1 MASPTVILMLKAP
14 IPGTVKTRL
23 AATVGEAEA
32 VRIYRLLAE
41 QQLAVLPA
49 DWAVTV
55 HCAPSSSEALMRDW
69 LHPLRAGLV
78 FTPQT
83 DGDLGQRLS
92 TAFATEFA
100 RGASTVIAIGGDC
113 PGLDQRILGAAAAAL
128 LTHDAVV
135 GPATDGGYYLLGL
148 QRPCPALFQEIAW
161 STAGVL
167 AQTRDK
173 LRAAGLTW
181 TELPPLEDVD
191 DQGSWDRAVAGR
203 LIINQRPLQQDPRV
217 CREQS

>member
-14 IPGTVKTRL
+14 IAGTVKTRL
-23 AATVGEAEA
+23 AATVGEGEA

-41 QQLAVLPA
+41 QQLSALPA
-49 DWAVTV
+49 GWSVTV
-55 HCAPSSSEALMRDW
+55 HFAPRSSETMLRDW

-83 DGDLGQRLS
+83 EGDLGQRLS

-113 PGLDQRILGAAAAAL
+113 PGLDQRILSAAAAAL

-161 STAGVL
+161 STASVL

-173 LRAAGLTW
+173 LQAAGLTR

-191 DQGSWDRAVAGR
+191 DQGAWDRAVAGR
-203 LIINQRPLQQDPRV
+203 FIINQGPLQQDPRV

>member
-23 AATVGEAEA
+23 AATVGPAEA
-32 VRIYRLLAE
+32 LRIHRLLAE
-41 QQLAVLPA
+41 QQLSALPA
-49 DWAVTV
+49 DWSVTV
-55 HCAPSSSEALMRDW
+55 HFAPRSSEALMRDW
-69 LHPLRAGLV
+69 LHPLRAGLI

-83 DGDLGQRLS
+83 EGDLGQRLS

-100 RGASTVIAIGGDC
+100 RGASAVIAIGGDC
-113 PGLDQRILGAAAAAL
+113 PGLDQRILSAAAAAL

-161 STAGVL
+161 STACVL

-191 DQGSWDRAVAGR
+191 DQGAWQRVLACHLVAGHK
-203 LIINQRPLQQDPRV
+203 P
-217 CREQS
+217 

>member
-1 MASPTVILMLKAP
+1 MTSPTVILMLKAP
-14 IPGTVKTRL
+14 IPGIVKTRL
-23 AATVGEAEA
+23 AATVGEDEA
-32 VRIYRLLAE
+32 VRIYRLLVE
-41 QQLAVLPA
+41 QQLSALPA
-49 DWAVTV
+49 AWNVNV
-55 HCAPSSSEALMRDW
+55 HFTPHEADRLMRDW
-69 LHPLRAGLV
+69 LEPLRARLA
-78 FTPQT
+78 FLPQT

-92 TAFATEFA
+92 TAIATEFA

-113 PGLDQRILGAAAAAL
+113 PDLDQRILSAAAAAL

-161 STAGVL
+161 STACVL

-173 LRAAGLTW
+173 LQAAGLTW

-191 DQGSWDRAVAGR
+191 DQGAWQRVLACRLVAGHK
-203 LIINQRPLQQDPRV
+203 P
-217 CREQS
+217 